1 MIKKEQHMIDMCSGN
16 LPGKILLFA
25 LPLAASRLLQLL
37 FNAAD
42 IVVVGKFVGKEA
54 LAAVGSNTA
63 LINLLISIFVGLSIG
78 TNVTLARAIG
88 AKQPE
93 RVKAGARLGVAIT
106 VGFAEL
112 LGLVFFLGAPFFVG
126 LFSPT
131 PDVVAF
137 GVRQA
142 RTESLFY
149 CFLAF
154 SHASAAVLRGAGKTV
169 TPMVVLLS
177 VWCLFRIGYIT
188 VMVALFQNIVVVF
201 TAYPVTWSISSVL
214 FALALRRGKWLEPAP
229 IF

>member
-1 MIKKEQHMIDMCSGN
+1 MAITT
-16 LPGKILLFA
+16 
-25 LPLAASRLLQLL
+25 
-37 FNAAD
+37 
-42 IVVVGKFVGKEA
+42 FVGQ
-54 LAAVGSNTA
+54 N
-63 LINLLISIFVGLSIG
+63 
-78 TNVTLARAIG
+78 IG

-93 RVKAGARLGVAIT
+93 RVKAGARLGVAMT

-154 SHASAAVLRGAGKTV
+154 SHASAAVLRGAGRTV

-188 VMVALFQNIVVVF
+188 AMVAFFQDIVVVF
-201 TAYPVTWSISSVL
+201 TASPVTWSISSAL
-214 FALALRRGKWLEPAP
+214 FALALHRGKWLDPTP

>member
-1 MIKKEQHMIDMCSGN
+1 M
-16 LPGKILLFA
+16 
-25 LPLAASRLLQLL
+25 
-37 FNAAD
+37 
-42 IVVVGKFVGKEA
+42 
-54 LAAVGSNTA
+54 
-63 LINLLISIFVGLSIG
+63 
-78 TNVTLARAIG
+78 
-88 AKQPE
+88 
-93 RVKAGARLGVAIT
+93 
-106 VGFAEL
+106 GFAEL

-188 VMVALFQNIVVVF
+188 VMVALFQNIVLVF

-229 IF
+229 TF